1 MSRKTTSPWTPELVE
16 LAMKLY
22 MQGLSR
28 AQIAAAILKATGVK
42 VSRNAVVSKIQR
54 QVGPLRPRPPSKS
67 ERAAAALRGGGGS
80 HFHKA
85 KPKPAKAKELA
96 PTPAPQLQP
105 RLREHKLGVHGAP
118 KGESA
123 VRYMDSAAGQCLRFC
138 GGESGALGFVCGRPT
153 RLGSPWCASCRSAVY
168 VPQVQRAA

>member
-1 MSRKTTSPWTPELVE
+1 MSRKTTSPWTPELEALTRE
-16 LAMKLY
+16 LY
-22 MQGLSR
+22 RQGLSR
-28 AQIAAAILKATGVK
+28 TQIANAIFKQTGVK
-42 VSRNAVVSKIQR
+42 FSRNAIISKISR
-54 QVGPLRPRPPSKS
+54 MTGPLRPRPPSKS
-67 ERAAAALRGGGGS
+67 EQAAAALRGGGGS

-153 RLGSPWCASCRSAVY
+153 RPGSPWCASCRSAVY
-168 VPQVQRAA
+168 VLQAQRAA